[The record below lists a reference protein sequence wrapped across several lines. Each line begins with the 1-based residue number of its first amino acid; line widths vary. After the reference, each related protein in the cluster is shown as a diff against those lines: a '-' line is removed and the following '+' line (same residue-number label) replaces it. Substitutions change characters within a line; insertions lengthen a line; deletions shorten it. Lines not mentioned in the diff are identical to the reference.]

1 MSTMTKRD
9 VVTAAMSIAD
19 DVASGKL
26 APEHLEAQAVTELRD
41 LVGTVVGE
49 DDPLWPLQLQVTSG
63 VLAAGGV
70 PTDELAEWLAVQR
83 RRDNPSAAEETALS
97 ALVPIDGTDTP
108 HPAGSSGSVDHSTE
122 NDAAPDDLADVPRHI
137 IAEAEAAAMDIINEW
152 RAQR

>member
-19 DVASGKL
+19 DIAEGRL

-41 LVGTVVGE
+41 LFGTVVGE
-49 DDPLWPLQLQVTSG
+49 DDPLWPVQLDVAHG
-63 VLAAGGV
+63 VLAAGGI

-83 RRDNPSAAEETALS
+83 RRDNPEAAEALG
-97 ALVPIDGTDTP
+97 APVPLNGSDTP
-108 HPAGSSGSVDHSTE
+108 PEVSSSGSGTLSPE
-122 NDAAPDDLADVPRHI
+122 SDAVPDDLVDVPREV
-137 IAEAEAAAMDIINEW
+137 IAEAEAAAMSVIGRW